1 MCLVSGWISGFLSI
15 QRPKDTRCPPIVSHH
30 RNLLESPLRSTLSQV
45 TNAEHSGAE
54 MLSRNLLLTS
64 RDWWLAWEERTL
76 LTGKCCDEFWICLI
90 KRTHTHTKHVNFMH
104 SYSSHFLNWNDLGCA
119 NDRHTHTQRH
129 TLCLRSV
136 GAAPALTWLIIMPTK
151 VMPGVPM
158 RAPKKKKKKNRWPN
172 WKKQLIA
179 ACLSSFLEGF
189 SLSLSPSEQ
198 HGYNRCAFFTW
209 CKSHWCLNL
218 VRGVDLWFIKRKL
231 RRLGCLGCYTGFIS
245 FSLNEETCTLLSVVG
260 LHLQT
265 RISLFI
271 CFYRF
276 KLHDS

>member
-158 RAPKKKKKKNRWPN
+158 RAPKKKKKKKSMTQLEKAINRSLFIFIPGR
-172 WKKQLIA
+172 L
-179 ACLSSFLEGF
+179 LSF
-189 SLSLSPSEQ
+189 SLSLWT
-198 HGYNRCAFFTW
+198 A
-209 CKSHWCLNL
+209 
-218 VRGVDLWFIKRKL
+218 
-231 RRLGCLGCYTGFIS
+231 RLQQMRILHMVQE
-245 FSLNEETCTLLSVVG
+245 SLMSKP
-260 LHLQT
+260 
-265 RISLFI
+265 R
-271 CFYRF
+271 
-276 KLHDS
+276 